1 MRMKTVYIIYLLLAT
16 LNGFCQQKNWIK
28 DGDFNM
34 DHHFYKEA
42 LISFDNALNSD
53 IDSVQKLHVESQKA
67 LAYYRLF
74 DYENAE
80 KQYAIVLN
88 NPVIENTDLWLQYAH
103 ILRNNE
109 KYEEAIDAY
118 ETYGSYSGKYSV
130 IDYYEKACSWSI
142 EHKDSIQ
149 NYRIYQTNLE
159 TGGRSLGVGYFK
171 NGLVYSQ
178 SQSED
183 FDIKTTF
190 YDISFAEKENDSV
203 FKNSEAYQGE
213 LNRSFYEGSPS
224 FTADQK
230 IMFYTGNAS
239 ERIKYK
245 ERKRK
250 KKGYQIS
257 STGVNILKVYQVSL
271 SDSGWVNR
279 KELPFNSNEYSC
291 THPSISKDGGTLY
304 FVSNMAGGFGG
315 YDLYVSYKTDSSWTE
330 PKNMGPAINTASN
343 EMTPFCMENTIYYSS
358 KGNMGFGGADIFKA
372 RFKDGELV
380 DVRNI
385 GKPFNTSKDDFA
397 FVMDE
402 DQEHG
407 YLSSNRSGTHGYD
420 HIYGFTKFEIVYPDT
435 IRGIAMNR
443 ITGIPVQG
451 VKVTIEP
458 DLEKVFYKM
467 KETNEKGEIEL
478 VLPKNKEFLVTFYA
492 KGFEPKEIVVPP
504 TNREDILAL
513 FGSLELIPV
522 AKKDKII
529 TIDKIYFDYDKATI
543 RLESLPALEKILEYL
558 NYYKEINVE
567 LSAHTDSRGSDSY
580 NKRLSQKRAE
590 STVKWLIE
598 NGVDTSRLVPIGYGE
613 SKLVNECK
621 NGVKCSDEEH
631 MKNRRVELK
640 VL

>member
-1 MRMKTVYIIYLLLAT
+1 MNIKKLYFIYLLLTALT
-16 LNGFCQQKNWIK
+16 GVSQEKNWLEE
-28 DGDFNM
+28 GDFNM

-42 LISFDNALNSD
+42 LVSYDNALKID
-53 IDSVQKLHVESQKA
+53 IDSSQALHAQSQKA

-80 KQYAIVLN
+80 KQYAIILKDV
-88 NPVIENTDLWLQYAH
+88 VIENPEAWLQYAH

-109 KYEEAIDAY
+109 KYDEAIDAY
-118 ETYGSYSGKYSV
+118 ETYGSYSGKYSI
-130 IDYYEKACSWSI
+130 IDYYEKACSWAM

-149 NYRIYQTNLE
+149 NYHVYLTNLE

-171 NGLVYSQ
+171 NGLVYSK

-203 FKNSEAYQGE
+203 FKNSVAYQGE
-213 LNRSFYEGSPS
+213 LNRSFYEGAPS
-224 FTADQK
+224 FTADQQT
-230 IMFYTGNAS
+230 MYYTGNAS
-239 ERIKYK
+239 ERVKYK

-250 KKGYQIS
+250 KKGYEIS
-257 STGVNILKVYQVSL
+257 SEGVNILKVYQVSL

-291 THPSISKDGGTLY
+291 THPSISGDGSALY
-304 FVSNMAGGFGG
+304 FVSNMEGGYGG
-315 YDLYVSYKTDSSWTE
+315 YDLYVSYKTDTSWSK
-330 PKNMGPAINTASN
+330 PKNLGPSVNTASN
-343 EMTPFCMENTIYYSS
+343 EMTPFCIEDVIYFSS
-358 KGNMGFGGADIFKA
+358 KGNMGYGGADIFKA
-372 RFKDGELV
+372 QFNNGELV
-380 DVRNI
+380 SVKNI

-397 FVMDE
+397 FVMHADK
-402 DQEHG
+402 EHG
-407 YLSSNRSGTHGYD
+407 YLSSNRAGTHGYD
-420 HIYGFTKFEIVYPDT
+420 HIYGFEKFEIIYPDT

-443 ITGIPVQG
+443 ITGIPIRG

-458 DLEKVFYKM
+458 DLENVFHKIE
-467 KETNEKGEIEL
+467 ETDQGGKIEL
-478 VLPKNKEFLVTFYA
+478 VLPKGEEFLVTFYA
-492 KGFEPKEIVVPP
+492 EGFEAKEIIIPA
-504 TNREDILAL
+504 TDREDIIAR
-513 FGSLELIPV
+513 FGNLELIPV

-543 RLESLPALEKILEYL
+543 RDESLPALEKILEYL
-558 NYYKEINVE
+558 NYHSKITVE
-567 LSAHTDSRGSDSY
+567 LSAHTDARGSDSY
-580 NKRLSQKRAE
+580 NRRLSQKRAE
-590 STVKWLIE
+590 STVKWLIDHE
-598 NGVDTSRLVPIGYGE
+598 IEVSRLVPKGYGE
-613 SKLVNECK
+613 SKLINHCK